1 MGSSRLHWHPNKYLK
16 LFACAPMV
24 VNLFWVWIYNR
35 SEPKFSDTTRVNRW
49 FLFIL
54 IDKLI
59 NLIFITALWFL
70 QTLWDALGASTLCG
84 YPQPLMILSSSQ
96 LQTRI
101 FVWSQLIAAP
111 NSMFYHLGGR
121 FLTNVLLQ
129 PTEAAARSGRP
140 VWPTVPTDTLAFIR
154 FCIFHISSFDL
165 FVSLHI
171 EC

>member
-121 FLTNVLLQ
+121 FWPMFYCSLLRLQ
-129 PTEAAARSGRP
+129 QEVAGLSGLP
-140 VWPTVPTDTLAFIR
+140 CLLIPLPLYDSAFFI
-154 FCIFHISSFDL
+154 
-165 FVSLHI
+165 
-171 EC
+171 